1 MGARIERARRSRN
14 TQKTSW
20 LTPTLRATLVITWYP
35 PLNNCTKAIA
45 PWALNTSLSI
55 DKLLIL
61 KFFGFLVKC
70 SLFCLN
76 EKINQKTKIYIYM
89 CRMEEEE
96 VDNTNNNGRV
106 GGCDWYSFIYKAT
119 NKVIVIE
126 LSCRWVRTDFVSNY
140 ADFDILIMLVNC
152 YVLSL
157 S

>member
-1 MGARIERARRSRN
+1 
-14 TQKTSW
+14 
-20 LTPTLRATLVITWYP
+20 
-35 PLNNCTKAIA
+35 
-45 PWALNTSLSI
+45 
-55 DKLLIL
+55 
-61 KFFGFLVKC
+61 
-70 SLFCLN
+70 
-76 EKINQKTKIYIYM
+76 M